1 MLILQNISYIHPN
14 KDLLF
19 DNINLAVNNHDKI
32 ALIGNNGSGK
42 STLLKIIASELQL
55 SGGQLSVDTKPY
67 YVPQIF
73 GQYNHLTVAQALRI
87 ENKVN
92 ALKEILNGN
101 VTEENYTFLDD
112 DWTIEDRCNNALDYW
127 QLKDLDLSKKME
139 TLSGGQKTKVF
150 LAGIYIHEP
159 ELVLLD
165 EPSNHLDISGRQ
177 LLYDFIQSTQS
188 TLIAVSHDRKL
199 LNLLNT
205 VCELSKRGIT
215 VYGGNYDFYTEQ
227 KQIESNALNQ
237 ELQSKEKALRK
248 AKEKERETLERQQK
262 LDSRGKKKQEKAGV
276 ARIMMNT
283 LRNNAENSTSKMKS
297 VHTEK
302 IGSVSQE
309 LQELRSSLP
318 DIDKMKFGFDNSA
331 LHKGKI
337 LFTANDLNFSYDT
350 QPLWTE
356 NLNFKITSGERIAL
370 KGKNGS
376 GKTTLIKLIL
386 GNIEPQTGKV
396 YRADNKS
403 VYIDQ
408 DYSLIDDK
416 LKVYEQAEQFNT
428 SALQEHEIKIRLNR
442 FLFTK
447 EDWDKSCNALSGGE
461 KMRLMLCCLTINN
474 QSPDIIILD
483 EPTNNLDIQ
492 NIEILTR
499 AINEYRG
506 TLIVVS
512 HDETFLEQTNI
523 ERTIQL

>member
-177 LLYDFIQSTQS
+177 LLYDFIQSTKS
-188 TLIAVSHDRKL
+188 TLL
-199 LNLLNT
+199 
-205 VCELSKRGIT
+205 
-215 VYGGNYDFYTEQ
+215 YY
-227 KQIESNALNQ
+227 
-237 ELQSKEKALRK
+237 
-248 AKEKERETLERQQK
+248 
-262 LDSRGKKKQEKAGV
+262 
-276 ARIMMNT
+276 
-283 LRNNAENSTSKMKS
+283 
-297 VHTEK
+297 
-302 IGSVSQE
+302 
-309 LQELRSSLP
+309 SS
-318 DIDKMKFGFDNSA
+318 
-331 LHKGKI
+331 
-337 LFTANDLNFSYDT
+337 
-350 QPLWTE
+350 
-356 NLNFKITSGERIAL
+356 
-370 KGKNGS
+370 
-376 GKTTLIKLIL
+376 
-386 GNIEPQTGKV
+386 
-396 YRADNKS
+396 
-403 VYIDQ
+403 
-408 DYSLIDDK
+408 
-416 LKVYEQAEQFNT
+416 
-428 SALQEHEIKIRLNR
+428 
-442 FLFTK
+442 
-447 EDWDKSCNALSGGE
+447 
-461 KMRLMLCCLTINN
+461 
-474 QSPDIIILD
+474 
-483 EPTNNLDIQ
+483 
-492 NIEILTR
+492 
-499 AINEYRG
+499 
-506 TLIVVS
+506 
-512 HDETFLEQTNI
+512 
-523 ERTIQL
+523 